1 MARSGPTIPIYIDID
16 TSAKQAIQK
25 WDKYNKEFQKIS
37 AKYES
42 RAKAAGMNA
51 ADYKPMFKQLAS
63 YKVAMRGTAKSADE
77 LRARIQAL
85 TATLNATNPDTKK
98 WQKYSE
104 QLKQAKMQLAE
115 IEKRIHGYGAAA
127 GAGAAKVGSAFGALN
142 STFSLQNSY
151 LGRLLVRMSAYASV
165 YQLASML
172 RKVRDITAEF
182 ELQRVALGA
191 ILRDTQAASELFNR
205 IKAAAVK
212 SPFEIKDLV
221 SYTKQLA
228 AYQIQEEKLF
238 DTTMKL
244 ADISAGLGVDMQ
256 RLILAFGQVKAASV
270 LRGQELRQF
279 TEAGIPMVQA
289 LADKFTELRGQTV
302 STAEVFDLISKKAVS
317 FKMVEE
323 VLNEMTEA
331 GGMFYRMQEK
341 QAETLAGQFS
351 NLKDSISIMYDEIG
365 RTKEVRAT
373 MELFISSVKYLAE
386 NWRTV
391 IAVAKGAVYAF
402 AAVKIAQAN
411 AAIAAKAYTGALTAE
426 VLAEYRSAAA
436 KSQLVKVSSRV
447 YRTILTGLG
456 VQNADIMV
464 KKLEE
469 KQTLRLAAAYKAAA
483 GSTNIFTTALS
494 KLYIALLSNPFTAIV
509 AAALVFISVMTR
521 SRKEVQTMSQSIDE
535 LQNTTQKYADALK
548 HEKEMDGMIDKYDE
562 LSKKQDLTAKE
573 SRQLKSVTEELA
585 QTFPEAVSGINAETG
600 AVSLLTD
607 KMREL
612 NKETKE
618 GLAKALEAQ
627 IAADK
632 QRLKERQELN
642 AQWSKEIGTGKSS
655 MYTKIEGEP
664 LFSDQWFKKV
674 FWSPYRKVKDTGEF
688 GRLLAESIADAA
700 NLDEAIKAAEETLK
714 GLRGETEE
722 ETKELEGWRK
732 SLADYKKDLD
742 GITYRAFSD
751 EEIEK
756 FESEKG
762 MIEEALKRYHEY
774 AAQRAALDLAIVK
787 AKDEAIKAS
796 LENDRAY
803 AEALEKLYAQLITD
817 FNGWSLDNKN
827 KKGSGKTAADM
838 FTELTKSQADF
849 FKDFKKNVS
858 DLNKYLSESD
868 AVSKVSELMG
878 GRAKELGIDMLGL
891 NGSAE
896 TYSAKLKSLI
906 DGVQKKIQ
914 KFSEAKGKNTLV
926 DLMGLKTTN
935 TELQKYLDLLKNL
948 WSQYTD
954 QMLSDTQAKMKKSFD
969 EYAKY
974 TQQARTAR
982 EFYDKMLGM
991 SGNEE
996 FAARVTVSI
1005 YGESGKTLE
1014 EDIKDEIKNAFDN
1027 VDLRNEP
1034 EGRSTLRGKLLDY
1047 LHKAHSEGKPI
1058 SANKD
1063 RAGETVNADKLY
1075 EWVEKLVDEGKWEE
1089 LRLFIAALPEEAG
1102 KVAEQL
1108 LDNQRKTDA
1117 NWLAE
1122 IMKTYDKAKSF
1133 EDRRTDIVAK
1143 AEQDREEIRKK
1154 AKGLGLTDTEVES
1167 LVTAVDNS
1175 EQSQLAALDLEI
1187 LKSTEE
1193 WEQAFGDID
1202 RVGNSTISD
1211 LISLIDQLIKKY
1223 KEAGANGENALSP
1236 EAIKTLEQAK
1246 AKLTTSLESRN
1257 PATAFSAGVVDYTKG
1272 TKLVS
1277 QYRNELKG
1285 LTEGSEQ
1292 YKETLDKLKKA
1303 ENQQRKGLDK
1313 MKDGIGQLN
1322 NSFNDLSAVVS
1333 STQEIFELLG
1343 MSTDSD
1349 LAAGFEGVAKAI
1361 SIVGAALMFVNGV
1374 ITLLESHPLVLAAM
1388 AVATALIAIVTVLQ
1402 SIKTNRANKE
1412 IEKQKKA
1419 IERLESA
1426 YEELESQMD
1435 KTFGADYITTFNQ
1448 QIENMKSRAEAYRK
1462 QAEAERSKGKN
1473 ADKEAI
1479 KDAEQEAAKLEKQIA
1494 DTEGKLAEHFAGTD
1508 LASAARDFAEAWID
1522 AYKEF
1527 SNTTDAMS
1535 EKFQDMVQSMIIE
1548 SLAARAMQGLLRP
1561 IFDAIDDAAESG
1573 GDLTAEEIAEIS
1585 KMASDSIPSINEAMV
1600 NLMNQLAAAGLN
1612 VRNQASG
1619 LTGISKDIATASE
1632 ESILGLAAGINTQNF
1647 YIAQTN
1653 DYVFQILQILRNG
1666 AYAAAS
1672 QATTAAT
1679 TSAGDNYL
1687 ASLPTI
1693 ADHTA
1698 SIVRHCESMLE
1709 QCQTIATD
1717 LHRVVQPRGSTGSHW
1732 LVTN

>member
-25 WDKYNKEFQKIS
+25 WDKYNKEFQRIS
-37 AKYES
+37 KKYES

-63 YKVAMRGTAKSADE
+63 YKVAMKGTAKSADE

-85 TATLNATNPDTKK
+85 TATLNATNPNTKK

-104 QLKQAKMQLAE
+104 QLKQAKIQLAG
-115 IEKRIHGYGAAA
+115 IEKRIHSSGAAL
-127 GAGAAKVGSAFGALN
+127 GALN
-142 STFSLQNSY
+142 STFSLQSSY

-172 RKVRDITAEF
+172 RNVRAVTAEF
-182 ELQRVALGA
+182 ELQRVALGSLLQNISEA
-191 ILRDTQAASELFNR
+191 DILFER
-205 IKAAAVK
+205 IKQAAVK
-212 SPFEIKDLV
+212 SPFEVKDLV
-221 SYTKQLA
+221 AYTKQLS
-228 AYQIQEEKLF
+228 AYQIEQNELY
-238 DTTMKL
+238 DTMMRL
-244 ADISAGLGVDMQ
+244 ADLSAGLGVDMQ
-256 RLILAFGQVKAASV
+256 RLILAYGQVKSASV
-270 LRGQELRQF
+270 LRGQEMRQF
-279 TEAGIPMVQA
+279 TEAGIPLVQA
-289 LADKFTELRGQTV
+289 LADKFTELRGRMV
-302 STAEVFDLISKKAVS
+302 STAEVFDLVSKRAVS
-317 FKMVEE
+317 FEMVKE
-323 VLNEMTEA
+323 VLEDMTSV
-331 GGMFYRMQEK
+331 GGQFYRMQEK
-341 QAETLAGQFS
+341 QAETLAGKWS

-365 RTKEVRAT
+365 NTKQVQDA
-373 MELFISSVKYLAE
+373 LNKFINAGHYLAE
-386 NWRTV
+386 NWRRVGATIGSLSAV
-391 IAVAKGAVYAF
+391 LIAVRVASRNAALASQALTMAEAK
-402 AAVKIAQAN
+402 AAVAANGHSVKLTRVTRALIGKTLATKMETTATRVYTFAQERAAMATTIWSKAIWGLTAAMASNPIGLIITGATALVAVVLKLAGAFDVASESAKSAMDYAVELEEVVDKYINTQKEAARLSDTYEKLSQKNAKTIAEESRLRTVAQLIVDRYGEAVV
-411 AAIAAKAYTGALTAE
+411 AAI
-426 VLAEYRSAAA
+426 
-436 KSQLVKVSSRV
+436 
-447 YRTILTGLG
+447 
-456 VQNADIMV
+456 
-464 KKLEE
+464 
-469 KQTLRLAAAYKAAA
+469 
-483 GSTNIFTTALS
+483 
-494 KLYIALLSNPFTAIV
+494 
-509 AAALVFISVMTR
+509 
-521 SRKEVQTMSQSIDE
+521 
-535 LQNTTQKYADALK
+535 
-548 HEKEMDGMIDKYDE
+548 DK
-562 LSKKQDLTAKE
+562 
-573 SRQLKSVTEELA
+573 
-585 QTFPEAVSGINAETG
+585 ETG
-600 AVSLLTD
+600 AITINIEKL
-607 KMREL
+607 KEL
-612 NKETKE
+612 I
-618 GLAKALEAQ
+618 ALEQ
-627 IAADK
+627 
-632 QRLKERQELN
+632 QRNEAETNQSILEQEERL
-642 AQWSKEIGTGKSS
+642 
-655 MYTKIEGEP
+655 
-664 LFSDQWFKKV
+664 
-674 FWSPYRKVKDTGEF
+674 
-688 GRLLAESIADAA
+688 ADARQDVIDKTTKLREMEA
-700 NLDEAIKAAEETLK
+700 NPWQEMLVPSSSGVYRMKTGFTEKQIEEQREAIKQAKDAVEKLVQSLADAREKLDATGEEGTA
-714 GLRGETEE
+714 T
-722 ETKELEGWRK
+722 LEGWRAALLK
-732 SLADYKKDLD
+732 YKTEVNKVEYQSFDAD
-742 GITYRAFSD
+742 
-751 EEIEK
+751 EISK
-756 FESEKG
+756 FESEKA
-762 MIEEALKRYHEY
+762 MIEEALKRYREY
-774 AAQRAALDLAIVK
+774 AAQRAALDLAIAN
-787 AKDEAIKAS
+787 AKDVSVKTS

-803 AEALEKLYAQLITD
+803 AEALEKLYSQLITD
-817 FNGWSLDNKN
+817 FNGWSLDPKN

-849 FKDFKKNVS
+849 FKDFKRNVS

-868 AVSKVSELMG
+868 AISKVSELMG

-954 QMLSDTQAKMKKSFD
+954 QMLSDMQAKMKKSFD

-1063 RAGETVNADKLY
+1063 RAGETANADKLY

-1102 KVAEQL
+1102 KAAEQL
-1108 LDNQRKTDA
+1108 LDNQRKADA
-1117 NWLAE
+1117 EWLAE
-1122 IMKTYDKAKSF
+1122 IMKTYEKAKSF
-1133 EDRRTDIVAK
+1133 EDRRTDITAK
-1143 AEQDREEIRKK
+1143 AEQDRKEIREK
-1154 AKGLGLTDTEVES
+1154 AKGLGLTDAEVNS
-1167 LVTAVDNS
+1167 QLTAVDNS
-1175 EQSQLAALDLEI
+1175 EQAQLAALDLEI

-1223 KEAGANGENALSP
+1223 KEAGALSP
-1236 EAIKTLEQAK
+1236 EAIKTLEQSRAR
-1246 AKLTTSLESRN
+1246 LSTTLESRN
-1257 PATAFSAGVVDYTKG
+1257 PAAAFRAGVVDYTEG

-1277 QYRNELKG
+1277 QYRKELKG
-1285 LTEGSEQ
+1285 LTEDSEQ
-1292 YKETLDKLKKA
+1292 YKDTLDKLKKA
-1303 ENQQRKGLDK
+1303 ENQQRRGIDK
-1313 MKDGIGQLN
+1313 MKDGVGQLN
-1322 NSFNDLSAVVS
+1322 DSFNDLSAVVS

-1343 MSTDSD
+1343 MSADSD

-1374 ITLLESHPLVLAAM
+1374 ITLLESHPLVLLAM
-1388 AVATALIAIVTVLQ
+1388 GIVAALISIVTVLQ
-1402 SIKTNRANKE
+1402 NIKTNRANKE
-1412 IEKQKKA
+1412 IEKQKEA
-1419 IERLESA
+1419 IERLEAA
-1426 YEELESQMD
+1426 YEELEDQMD

-1448 QIENMKSRAEAYRK
+1448 QIENMKARAEAYRK

-1473 ADKEAI
+1473 ADKKAI
-1479 KDAEQEAAKLEKQIA
+1479 EDAEKEAANLEKQIA

-1535 EKFQDMVQSMIIE
+1535 EKFQEMIQSMITE

-1561 IFDAIDDAAESG
+1561 IFDAIDAAAESG

-1585 KMASDSIPSINEAMV
+1585 KMASDSIPSINDAMV

-1679 TSAGDNYL
+1679 ASAGDNYL

>member
-25 WDKYNKEFQKIS
+25 WDKYNKEFQRIS
-37 AKYES
+37 KKYES
-42 RAKAAGMNA
+42 SAKAAGMNA

-63 YKVAMRGTAKSADE
+63 YKVAMKGTAKSADE

-85 TATLNATNPDTKK
+85 TATLNATNPNTKK

-104 QLKQAKMQLAE
+104 QLKQAKTQLAE
-115 IEKRIHGYGAAA
+115 IEKRIHGYDAAL
-127 GAGAAKVGSAFGALN
+127 GALN
-142 STFSLQNSY
+142 STFSLQSSY

-172 RKVRDITAEF
+172 RNVRAVTAEF

-191 ILRDTQAASELFNR
+191 LLQNISEADILFERIKQAA
-205 IKAAAVK
+205 IK
-212 SPFEIKDLV
+212 SPFEVKDLV
-221 SYTKQLA
+221 AYTKQLS
-228 AYQIQEEKLF
+228 AYQIEQNELY
-238 DTTMKL
+238 DTMMRL

-279 TEAGIPMVQA
+279 TEAGIPLVQA
-289 LADKFTELRGQTV
+289 LADKFTELRGRMV
-302 STAEVFDLISKKAVS
+302 STAEVFDLVSKRAVS
-317 FKMVEE
+317 FEMVKE
-323 VLNEMTEA
+323 VLEDMTSV
-331 GGMFYRMQEK
+331 GGQFYRMQEK
-341 QAETLAGQFS
+341 QAETLAGKWS

-365 RTKEVRAT
+365 NTKQVQDT
-373 MELFISSVKYLAE
+373 LNKFINAGHYLAE
-386 NWRTV
+386 NWRRVGATIGSLSAV
-391 IAVAKGAVYAF
+391 LIAVRVASRNAALASQALTMAEAK
-402 AAVKIAQAN
+402 AAVAANGHSVKLTRVTRALIGKTLATKMETTATRVYTFAQER
-411 AAIAAKAYTGALTAE
+411 AAMATTIWSKAIWGLTAAMASNPIGLIITGATALVAV
-426 VLAEYRSAAA
+426 VLKLAGAFDVASESA
-436 KSQLVKVSSRV
+436 KSAMDYAVE
-447 YRTILTGLG
+447 
-456 VQNADIMV
+456 
-464 KKLEE
+464 LEE
-469 KQTLRLAAAYKAAA
+469 VVDK
-483 GSTNIFTTALS
+483 
-494 KLYIALLSNPFTAIV
+494 YIN
-509 AAALVFISVMTR
+509 
-521 SRKEVQTMSQSIDE
+521 
-535 LQNTTQKYADALK
+535 TQKEAARLSDLY
-548 HEKEMDGMIDKYDE
+548 EK
-562 LSKKQDLTAKE
+562 LSKKNAKTITEE
-573 SRQLKSVTEELA
+573 SRLRTVAQLIVDRYG
-585 QTFPEAVSGINAETG
+585 EAVVAAIDKETG
-600 AVSLLTD
+600 AITINIEKLKELIALEQQRNEAETNQSILEQEKRLADARQAVIDETEKLRKMESNPEQVTYVPSTSGGYYMKTRFTD
-607 KMREL
+607 KQ
-612 NKETKE
+612 
-618 GLAKALEAQ
+618 LEAQ
-627 IAADK
+627 REAIRQAEDAVEKLVQSLADAREK
-632 QRLKERQELN
+632 LD
-642 AQWSKEIGTGKSS
+642 A
-655 MYTKIEGEP
+655 
-664 LFSDQWFKKV
+664 
-674 FWSPYRKVKDTGEF
+674 TGEE
-688 GRLLAESIADAA
+688 GTA
-700 NLDEAIKAAEETLK
+700 T
-714 GLRGETEE
+714 
-722 ETKELEGWRK
+722 LEGWRAALLK
-732 SLADYKKDLD
+732 YKTEVNKVEYQSFDAD
-742 GITYRAFSD
+742 
-751 EEIEK
+751 EISK
-756 FESEKG
+756 FESEKA
-762 MIEEALKRYHEY
+762 MIEEALKRYREY
-774 AAQRAALDLAIVK
+774 AAQRAALDLAIAN
-787 AKDEAIKAS
+787 AKDASVKAS

-817 FNGWSLDNKN
+817 FNGWSLDP

-868 AVSKVSELMG
+868 AISKVSELMG

-954 QMLSDTQAKMKKSFD
+954 QMLSDMQAKMKKSFD

-1027 VDLRNEP
+1027 VDLRNAP

-1047 LHKAHSEGKPI
+1047 LYKAHSEGKPI

-1063 RAGETVNADKLY
+1063 RVGETVEADKLY
-1075 EWVEKLVDEGKWEE
+1075 EWVEKLVDEEKWEE

-1102 KVAEQL
+1102 KAAEQL
-1108 LDNQRKTDA
+1108 LDNQRKADA
-1117 NWLAE
+1117 DWLAD
-1122 IMKTYDKAKSF
+1122 IMKTYEKAKSF
-1133 EDRRTDIVAK
+1133 EDRRTDIIAK
-1143 AEQDREEIRKK
+1143 AEQDRTEIRKK
-1154 AKGLGLTDTEVES
+1154 AKGLGLTDAEVES
-1167 LVTAVDNS
+1167 QLTAVNNS
-1175 EQSQLAALDLEI
+1175 EQAQLAALDLEI

-1211 LISLIDQLIKKY
+1211 LISLIDQLIEKY
-1223 KEAGANGENALSP
+1223 KEAGALSP
-1236 EAIKTLEQAK
+1236 EAIKTLMQSRT
-1246 AKLTTSLESRN
+1246 KLSTSLESRN
-1257 PATAFSAGVVDYTKG
+1257 PAAAFGAGVVDYTEG

-1277 QYRNELKG
+1277 QYRKELEG
-1285 LTEGSEQ
+1285 LTKDSEQ
-1292 YKETLDKLKKA
+1292 YKETLNKLKEA
-1303 ENQQRKGLDK
+1303 ENQQRRGIDK
-1313 MKDGIGQLN
+1313 MKSGVGQLN
-1322 NSFNDLSAVVS
+1322 DSFNDLSAVVS

-1343 MSTDSD
+1343 MSADSD

-1374 ITLLESHPLVLAAM
+1374 VTLLESHPLVLLAM
-1388 AVATALIAIVTVLQ
+1388 GIVAALISIVTVLQ
-1402 SIKTNRANKE
+1402 NIKTNRANKE
-1412 IEKQKKA
+1412 IEKQKEA
-1419 IERLESA
+1419 IERLEAA
-1426 YEELESQMD
+1426 YEELEDQMD
-1435 KTFGADYITTFNQ
+1435 KTFGADYIATFNQ
-1448 QIENMKSRAEAYRK
+1448 QVENMKARAEAYRE
-1462 QAEAERSKGKN
+1462 QARAEASKGKN
-1473 ADKEAI
+1473 ADKKAI
-1479 KDAEQEAAKLEKQIA
+1479 EDAEQEAANLEKQIA

-1535 EKFQDMVQSMIIE
+1535 EKFQDMIQSMITE

-1561 IFDAIDDAAESG
+1561 IFDAIDAAAESG

-1585 KMASDSIPSINEAMV
+1585 KMASDSIPSINDAMV

-1679 TSAGDNYL
+1679 APAGDNYL

>member
-16 TSAKQAIQK
+16 TSAKQAIKK
-25 WDKYNKEFQKIS
+25 WDKYNKEFQRIS

-42 RAKAAGMNA
+42 SAKAAGMNA

-63 YKVAMRGTAKSADE
+63 YKVAMKGTAKSADE

-104 QLKQAKMQLAE
+104 QLKQAKIQLAE
-115 IEKRIHGYGAAA
+115 IEKRIHGYDA
-127 GAGAAKVGSAFGALN
+127 SLGALN
-142 STFSLQNSY
+142 STFSLQSSY

-172 RKVRDITAEF
+172 RNVRAVTAEF
-182 ELQRVALGA
+182 ELQRVALGSLLQNISEA
-191 ILRDTQAASELFNR
+191 DILFER
-205 IKAAAVK
+205 IKQAAVK
-212 SPFEIKDLV
+212 SPFEVKDLV
-221 SYTKQLA
+221 AYTKQLS
-228 AYQIQEEKLF
+228 AYQIEQDELY
-238 DTTMKL
+238 DTMMRL

-256 RLILAFGQVKAASV
+256 RLILAFGQVKSASV
-270 LRGQELRQF
+270 LRGQEMRQF
-279 TEAGIPMVQA
+279 TEAGIPLVQA
-289 LADKFTELRGQTV
+289 LADKFTELRGRMV
-302 STAEVFDLISKKAVS
+302 STAEVFDLVSKRAVS
-317 FKMVEE
+317 FEMVKE
-323 VLNEMTEA
+323 VLEDMTSV
-331 GGMFYRMQEK
+331 GGQFYRMQEK
-341 QAETLAGQFS
+341 QAETLAGKWS

-365 RTKEVRAT
+365 NTKQVQDT
-373 MELFISSVKYLAE
+373 LNKFISAGHYLAE
-386 NWRTV
+386 NWRRV
-391 IAVAKGAVYAF
+391 GAAIGSLSAVLIAVRVASRNAALASQALTMAEAK
-402 AAVKIAQAN
+402 AAVAANGHSVKLTRVTRALIGKTLATKMETTATRVYTFAQERAAMATTIWSKAIWGLTAAMASNPIGLIITGATALVAVVLKLAGAFDVASESAKSAMDYAVELEEVVDKYINTQKEAARLSDAYEKLSRKNAKTIAEESRLRTVARLIVDRYGEAVV
-411 AAIAAKAYTGALTAE
+411 AAI
-426 VLAEYRSAAA
+426 
-436 KSQLVKVSSRV
+436 
-447 YRTILTGLG
+447 
-456 VQNADIMV
+456 
-464 KKLEE
+464 
-469 KQTLRLAAAYKAAA
+469 
-483 GSTNIFTTALS
+483 
-494 KLYIALLSNPFTAIV
+494 
-509 AAALVFISVMTR
+509 
-521 SRKEVQTMSQSIDE
+521 
-535 LQNTTQKYADALK
+535 
-548 HEKEMDGMIDKYDE
+548 DK
-562 LSKKQDLTAKE
+562 
-573 SRQLKSVTEELA
+573 
-585 QTFPEAVSGINAETG
+585 ETG
-600 AVSLLTD
+600 AITINIEKLKELIALEQQRNEAETNQSILEQEKRLADARQAVIDETEKLRKMESNPEQTTYVPSTSGGYYMTTRFTD
-607 KMREL
+607 KQLETQREAVKQAEDAVEKL
-612 NKETKE
+612 VQS
-618 GLAKALEAQ
+618 LADAREKL
-627 IAADK
+627 D
-632 QRLKERQELN
+632 
-642 AQWSKEIGTGKSS
+642 T
-655 MYTKIEGEP
+655 MGE
-664 LFSDQWFKKV
+664 KG
-674 FWSPYRKVKDTGEF
+674 KDT
-688 GRLLAESIADAA
+688 
-700 NLDEAIKAAEETLK
+700 
-714 GLRGETEE
+714 
-722 ETKELEGWRK
+722 LEGWRK

-742 GITYRAFSD
+742 GVTYSAFFD

-756 FESEKG
+756 FESEKD

-774 AAQRAALDLAIVK
+774 AAQRAALDLAIAS
-787 AKDEAIKAS
+787 AKDEAIKVS

-817 FNGWSLDNKN
+817 FNGWSLDPKN

-868 AVSKVSELMG
+868 AISKVSELMG

-954 QMLSDTQAKMKKSFD
+954 QMLSDMQAKMKKSFD

-1063 RAGETVNADKLY
+1063 RAGETANADKLY
-1075 EWVEKLVDEGKWEE
+1075 EWVEKLVDEEKWEE

-1102 KVAEQL
+1102 KAAEQL

-1117 NWLAE
+1117 DWLAD
-1122 IMKTYDKAKSF
+1122 IMKTYEKAKSF
-1133 EDRRTDIVAK
+1133 EDRRTDIIAK
-1143 AEQDREEIRKK
+1143 AEQDRTEIRKK
-1154 AKGLGLTDTEVES
+1154 AKGLGLTDAEVES
-1167 LVTAVDNS
+1167 QLTAVDNS
-1175 EQSQLAALDLEI
+1175 EQAQLAALDLEI

-1223 KEAGANGENALSP
+1223 KEAGALSP
-1236 EAIKTLEQAK
+1236 EAVKTLEQSRDR
-1246 AKLTTSLESRN
+1246 LSTTLESRN
-1257 PATAFSAGVVDYTKG
+1257 PAAAFSAGVVDYTEG

-1285 LTEGSEQ
+1285 LTEDSEQ
-1292 YKETLDKLKKA
+1292 YKKILDKLKEA
-1303 ENQQRKGLDK
+1303 ENQQRRGIDK
-1313 MKDGIGQLN
+1313 MKDGVGQLN
-1322 NSFNDLSAVVS
+1322 DSFNDLSAVVS

-1343 MSTDSD
+1343 MSADSD

-1374 ITLLESHPLVLAAM
+1374 VTLLESHPLVLLAM
-1388 AVATALIAIVTVLQ
+1388 GIVAALISIVTVLQ
-1402 SIKTNRANKE
+1402 NIKTNRANKE

-1435 KTFGADYITTFNQ
+1435 KTFGADYIATFNQ
-1448 QIENMKSRAEAYRK
+1448 QVENMKARAEAYRK

-1473 ADKEAI
+1473 ADKETI

-1535 EKFQDMVQSMIIE
+1535 EKFQDMIQSMITE

-1585 KMASDSIPSINEAMV
+1585 KMASDSIPSINDAMV

-1679 TSAGDNYL
+1679 ASAGDNYL

>member
-25 WDKYNKEFQKIS
+25 WDKYNKEFQRIS
-37 AKYES
+37 KKYES

-63 YKVAMRGTAKSADE
+63 YKVAMKGTAKSADE

-85 TATLNATNPDTKK
+85 TATLNATNPNTKK

-104 QLKQAKMQLAE
+104 QLKQAKIQLAG
-115 IEKRIHGYGAAA
+115 IEKRIHSYGAAA
-127 GAGAAKVGSAFGALN
+127 GELN
-142 STFSLQNSY
+142 SIFSLQSSY

-165 YQLASML
+165 YQLAAML
-172 RKVRDITAEF
+172 RNVRAVTAEF

-191 ILRDTQAASELFNR
+191 LLQNISEADILFERIKQAA
-205 IKAAAVK
+205 IK
-212 SPFEIKDLV
+212 SPFEVKDLV
-221 SYTKQLA
+221 AYTKQLS
-228 AYQIQEEKLF
+228 AYQIEQNELY
-238 DTTMKL
+238 DTTMRL

-279 TEAGIPMVQA
+279 TEAGIPLVQA
-289 LADKFTELRGQTV
+289 LADKFTELRGRMV
-302 STAEVFDLISKKAVS
+302 STAEVFDLVSKRAVS
-317 FKMVEE
+317 FEMVKE
-323 VLNEMTEA
+323 VLEDMTSV
-331 GGMFYRMQEK
+331 GGQFYRMQEK
-341 QAETLAGQFS
+341 QAETLAGKWS

-365 RTKEVRAT
+365 NTKEVQDA
-373 MELFISSVKYLAE
+373 LNKFINAVHYLAE
-386 NWRTV
+386 NWRRVGATIGGLSAAL
-391 IAVAKGAVYAF
+391 IAVRVASRNAALASRALTMAEAK
-402 AAVKIAQAN
+402 AAVAANGHSVKLTRVTRALIGKTLATKMETTATRVYTFAQER
-411 AAIAAKAYTGALTAE
+411 AAMATTIWSKAIWGLTAAMASNPIGLIITGATALVAV
-426 VLAEYRSAAA
+426 VLKLAGAFDVASESA
-436 KSQLVKVSSRV
+436 KSAMDYAVE
-447 YRTILTGLG
+447 
-456 VQNADIMV
+456 
-464 KKLEE
+464 LEE
-469 KQTLRLAAAYKAAA
+469 VVDK
-483 GSTNIFTTALS
+483 
-494 KLYIALLSNPFTAIV
+494 YIN
-509 AAALVFISVMTR
+509 
-521 SRKEVQTMSQSIDE
+521 
-535 LQNTTQKYADALK
+535 TQKEAARLSDTY
-548 HEKEMDGMIDKYDE
+548 EK
-562 LSKKQDLTAKE
+562 LSKKNAKTIAEE
-573 SRQLKSVTEELA
+573 SRLRTVAQLIVDRYG
-585 QTFPEAVSGINAETG
+585 EAVVAAIDKETG
-600 AVSLLTD
+600 AITINIEKLKELIALEKQRNEAETNQSILEQEKRLADARQAVIDETEKLRKMESNPEQATYVPSTSGGYYMKTGFTD
-607 KMREL
+607 KQ
-612 NKETKE
+612 
-618 GLAKALEAQ
+618 LEAQ
-627 IAADK
+627 RTAIKQAEDAVEKLVQSLADAREK
-632 QRLKERQELN
+632 LD
-642 AQWSKEIGTGKSS
+642 A
-655 MYTKIEGEP
+655 
-664 LFSDQWFKKV
+664 
-674 FWSPYRKVKDTGEF
+674 TGEE
-688 GRLLAESIADAA
+688 GTA
-700 NLDEAIKAAEETLK
+700 T
-714 GLRGETEE
+714 
-722 ETKELEGWRK
+722 LEGWRAALLK
-732 SLADYKKDLD
+732 YKTEVNKVEYQSFDAD
-742 GITYRAFSD
+742 
-751 EEIEK
+751 EISK
-756 FESEKG
+756 FESEKD

-787 AKDEAIKAS
+787 AKDASVKAS

-803 AEALEKLYAQLITD
+803 AEALEKLYSQLITD
-817 FNGWSLDNKN
+817 FNGWGLDS

-838 FTELTKSQADF
+838 FTELIKSQADF

-868 AVSKVSELMG
+868 AISKVSELMG

-954 QMLSDTQAKMKKSFD
+954 QMLSDMQAKMKKSFD

-1014 EDIKDEIKNAFDN
+1014 EDIKDEIKNAFDS
-1027 VDLRNEP
+1027 VDLRNAP

-1047 LHKAHSEGKPI
+1047 LYKAHSEGKPI

-1063 RAGETVNADKLY
+1063 RAGETVEADKLY
-1075 EWVEKLVDEGKWEE
+1075 EWVEKLVDEEKWEE

-1102 KVAEQL
+1102 KAAEQL

-1117 NWLAE
+1117 DWLAD
-1122 IMKTYDKAKSF
+1122 IMKTYEKAKSF
-1133 EDRRTDIVAK
+1133 EDRRTDIIAK

-1154 AKGLGLTDTEVES
+1154 AKGLGLTDAEVES

-1211 LISLIDQLIKKY
+1211 LIGLIDQLIKKY
-1223 KEAGANGENALSP
+1223 KEAGALSP
-1236 EAIKTLEQAK
+1236 EAIKTLEQSRAR
-1246 AKLTTSLESRN
+1246 LSTTLESRN
-1257 PATAFSAGVVDYTKG
+1257 PDAAFSAGVVDYTEG

-1285 LTEGSEQ
+1285 LTEDSEQ
-1292 YKETLDKLKKA
+1292 YKKTLDKLKEA
-1303 ENQQRKGLDK
+1303 ENQQRRGIDK
-1313 MKDGIGQLN
+1313 MKGGVGQLN
-1322 NSFNDLSAVVS
+1322 DSFNDLSAVVS

-1343 MSTDSD
+1343 MPADSD

-1374 ITLLESHPLVLAAM
+1374 ITLLESHPLVLLAM
-1388 AVATALIAIVTVLQ
+1388 GIVAALISIVTVLQ
-1402 SIKTNRANKE
+1402 NIKTNRANKE
-1412 IEKQKKA
+1412 IEKQKEA
-1419 IERLESA
+1419 IERLEAA
-1426 YEELESQMD
+1426 YEELEDQMD
-1435 KTFGADYITTFNQ
+1435 KTFGADYIATFNQ
-1448 QIENMKSRAEAYRK
+1448 QVENMKARAEAYRK

-1479 KDAEQEAAKLEKQIA
+1479 KDAEQEAANLEKQIA

-1535 EKFQDMVQSMIIE
+1535 EKFQDMIQSMITE

-1561 IFDAIDDAAESG
+1561 IFDAIDAAAESG

-1585 KMASDSIPSINEAMV
+1585 KMASDSIPSINDAMV

-1679 TSAGDNYL
+1679 ASAGDNYL

>member
-42 RAKAAGMNA
+42 SAKAAGMNA

-63 YKVAMRGTAKSADE
+63 YKVAMKGTAKSADE

-85 TATLNATNPDTKK
+85 TATLNATNPNTKK

-115 IEKRIHGYGAAA
+115 IEKRIHGYGTAAQS
-127 GAGAAKVGSAFGALN
+127 GAAKVGSAFGALN
-142 STFSLQNSY
+142 STFALQNSY

-172 RKVRDITAEF
+172 RNVRDVTAEF

-221 SYTKQLA
+221 SYTKQLS
-228 AYQIQEEKLF
+228 AYQIEEEKLF

-331 GGMFYRMQEK
+331 GGIFYRMQEK

-351 NLKDSISIMYDEIG
+351 NLRDSISIMYDEIG
-365 RTKEVRAT
+365 RTEEVRAT
-373 MELFISSVKYLAE
+373 LEQFVSTVKFLAE

-426 VLAEYRSAAA
+426 VFAEYRSAAA

-447 YRTILTGLG
+447 YRAILTGLG

-469 KQTLRLAAAYKAAA
+469 RQTLRLAAAYKVAA
-483 GSTNIFTTALS
+483 GSTNIFTAALS

-509 AAALVFISVMTR
+509 AAALVFISVMTK
-521 SRKEVQTMSQSIDE
+521 SRKEVQTMAQAVDE

-548 HEKEMDGMIDKYDE
+548 HEKDMDGMIDKYEE

-600 AVSLLTD
+600 AVSLLAD

-627 IAADK
+627 IRDDR

-655 MYTKIEGEP
+655 MYTKIEGED
-664 LFSDQWFKKV
+664 LFSGLWFRKV
-674 FWSPYRKVKDTGEF
+674 FWNSYRKVTDTGEF

-700 NLDEAIKAAEETLK
+700 NLAEAIKAAEDTLK
-714 GLRGETEE
+714 GLRGETQE

-732 SLADYKKDLD
+732 SLANYKKDLD
-742 GITYRAFSD
+742 GVTYRAFFD

-756 FESEKG
+756 FESEKD
-762 MIEEALKRYHEY
+762 MIEEALKRYREY
-774 AAQRAALDLAIVK
+774 AAQRAALDLAIAS
-787 AKDEAIKAS
+787 AKDASVKES
-796 LENDRAY
+796 LEKDRVY
-803 AEALEKLYAQLITD
+803 AETLEKMYSQLITD
-817 FNGWSLDNKN
+817 FNGWSLDP

-849 FKDFKKNVS
+849 FKDFKLNVS

-868 AVSKVSELMG
+868 AISKVSELMG
-878 GRAKELGIDMLGL
+878 GRAKELGIDILGL

-954 QMLSDTQAKMKKSFD
+954 QMLSDMQAKMKKSFD

-1014 EDIKDEIKNAFDN
+1014 EDIKDEIKNAFRN
-1027 VDLRNEP
+1027 VDLRNIP
-1034 EGRSTLRGKLLDY
+1034 ENRGSLRSKLVDYLLNAQAAGLPISSTLD
-1047 LHKAHSEGKPI
+1047 KAGSTKHAE
-1058 SANKD
+1058 
-1063 RAGETVNADKLY
+1063 ELY
-1075 EWVEKLVDEGKWEE
+1075 EWVEKLVDEEKWEE

-1102 KVAEQL
+1102 KAAEQL
-1108 LDNQRKTDA
+1108 LDNQRKMDA
-1117 NWLAE
+1117 DWLAE
-1122 IMKTYDKAKSF
+1122 IMKTYEKAKSF
-1133 EDRRTDIVAK
+1133 EDRRTDIIAK
-1143 AEQDREEIRKK
+1143 AEQDRKEIRKK

-1175 EQSQLAALDLEI
+1175 EQAQLAALDLEI

-1202 RVGNSTISD
+1202 RIGNSTISD
-1211 LISLIDQLIKKY
+1211 LISLIDQLIEKY
-1223 KEAGANGENALSP
+1223 KEAGALSP
-1236 EAIKTLEQAK
+1236 EAIKTLEQSRT
-1246 AKLTTSLESRN
+1246 KLTTTLESRN
-1257 PATAFSAGVVDYTKG
+1257 PAAAFSAGVVDYTEG

-1277 QYRNELKG
+1277 QYRKELKG
-1285 LTEGSEQ
+1285 LTEDSEQ
-1292 YKETLDKLKKA
+1292 YKDTLDKLKKA

-1313 MKDGIGQLN
+1313 MKGGVGQLN
-1322 NSFNDLSAVVS
+1322 DSFNDLSAVVS

-1343 MSTDSD
+1343 MSADSD

-1374 ITLLESHPLVLAAM
+1374 VTLLESHPLVLLAM
-1388 AVATALIAIVTVLQ
+1388 GIVAALISIVTVLQ
-1402 SIKTNRANKE
+1402 NIKTNRANKE
-1412 IEKQKKA
+1412 IEKQKEA
-1419 IERLESA
+1419 IERLEAA
-1426 YEELESQMD
+1426 YEELEDQMD
-1435 KTFGADYITTFNQ
+1435 KTFGADYIATFNQ
-1448 QIENMKSRAEAYRK
+1448 QVENMKARAEAYRK
-1462 QAEAERSKGKN
+1462 QARAEASKGKD
-1473 ADKEAI
+1473 ADKKAI
-1479 KDAEQEAAKLEKQIA
+1479 EDAEKEAANLEKQIA

-1535 EKFQDMVQSMIIE
+1535 EKFQDMIQSMITE

-1561 IFDAIDDAAESG
+1561 IFDAIDAAAESG

-1585 KMASDSIPSINEAMV
+1585 KMASDSIPSINDAMV

-1679 TSAGDNYL
+1679 ASAGDNYL

>member
-25 WDKYNKEFQKIS
+25 WDKYNKEFQRIS
-37 AKYES
+37 KKYES
-42 RAKAAGMNA
+42 SAKAAGMNA

-63 YKVAMRGTAKSADE
+63 YKVAMKGTAKSADE

-85 TATLNATNPDTKK
+85 TATLNATNPNTKK

-115 IEKRIHGYGAAA
+115 IEKRIHGYDAAL
-127 GAGAAKVGSAFGALN
+127 GALN
-142 STFSLQNSY
+142 STFSLQSSY

-172 RKVRDITAEF
+172 RNVRAVTAEF

-191 ILRDTQAASELFNR
+191 LLQNISEADILFERIKQAA
-205 IKAAAVK
+205 IK
-212 SPFEIKDLV
+212 SPFEVKDLV
-221 SYTKQLA
+221 AYTKQLS
-228 AYQIQEEKLF
+228 AYQIEQDELY
-238 DTTMKL
+238 DTMMRL

-279 TEAGIPMVQA
+279 TEAGIPLVQA
-289 LADKFTELRGQTV
+289 LADKFTELRGRMV
-302 STAEVFDLISKKAVS
+302 STAEVFDLVSKRAVS
-317 FKMVEE
+317 FEMVKE
-323 VLNEMTEA
+323 VLEDMTSV
-331 GGMFYRMQEK
+331 GGQFYRMQEK
-341 QAETLAGQFS
+341 QAETLAGKWS

-365 RTKEVRAT
+365 NTKQVQDT
-373 MELFISSVKYLAE
+373 LNKFINAGHYLAE
-386 NWRTV
+386 NWRRVGATIGSLSAV
-391 IAVAKGAVYAF
+391 LIAVRVASRNAALASQALTMAEAK
-402 AAVKIAQAN
+402 AAVAANGHSVKLTRVTRALIGKTLATKMETTATRVYTFAQER
-411 AAIAAKAYTGALTAE
+411 AAMATTIWSKAIWGLTAAMASNPIGLIITGATALVAV
-426 VLAEYRSAAA
+426 VLKLAGAFDVASESA
-436 KSQLVKVSSRV
+436 KSAMDYAVE
-447 YRTILTGLG
+447 
-456 VQNADIMV
+456 
-464 KKLEE
+464 LEE
-469 KQTLRLAAAYKAAA
+469 VVDK
-483 GSTNIFTTALS
+483 
-494 KLYIALLSNPFTAIV
+494 YIN
-509 AAALVFISVMTR
+509 
-521 SRKEVQTMSQSIDE
+521 
-535 LQNTTQKYADALK
+535 TQKEAARLSDAY
-548 HEKEMDGMIDKYDE
+548 EK
-562 LSKKQDLTAKE
+562 LSKKNAKTITEE
-573 SRQLKSVTEELA
+573 SRLRTVAQLIVDRYG
-585 QTFPEAVSGINAETG
+585 EAVVAAIDKETG
-600 AVSLLTD
+600 AITINIEKLKELIALEQQRNEAETNQSILEQEKRLADARQAVIDETEKLRKMESNPEQATYVPSTSGGYYMTTRFTD
-607 KMREL
+607 KQ
-612 NKETKE
+612 
-618 GLAKALEAQ
+618 LEAQ
-627 IAADK
+627 REAVKQAEDAVEKLVQSLADAREKLAA
-632 QRLKERQELN
+632 
-642 AQWSKEIGTGKSS
+642 
-655 MYTKIEGEP
+655 
-664 LFSDQWFKKV
+664 
-674 FWSPYRKVKDTGEF
+674 TGEE
-688 GRLLAESIADAA
+688 GTA
-700 NLDEAIKAAEETLK
+700 T
-714 GLRGETEE
+714 
-722 ETKELEGWRK
+722 LEGWRAALLK
-732 SLADYKKDLD
+732 YKTEVNKVEYQSFDAD
-742 GITYRAFSD
+742 
-751 EEIEK
+751 EISK
-756 FESEKG
+756 FESEKA
-762 MIEEALKRYHEY
+762 MIEEALKRYREY
-774 AAQRAALDLAIVK
+774 AAQRAALDLAIAN
-787 AKDEAIKAS
+787 AKDVSVKTS

-817 FNGWSLDNKN
+817 FNGWSLDP

-868 AVSKVSELMG
+868 AISKVSELMG

-954 QMLSDTQAKMKKSFD
+954 QMLSDMQAKMKKSFD

-982 EFYDKMLGM
+982 EFYDKMLGL

-1063 RAGETVNADKLY
+1063 RAGETANADKLY
-1075 EWVEKLVDEGKWEE
+1075 EWVEKLVDEEKWEE

-1102 KVAEQL
+1102 KAAEQL

-1117 NWLAE
+1117 EWLAD
-1122 IMKTYDKAKSF
+1122 IMKTYGKAKSF
-1133 EDRRTDIVAK
+1133 EDRRTDIIAK
-1143 AEQDREEIRKK
+1143 AEQDRNEIRKK
-1154 AKGLGLTDTEVES
+1154 AKGLGLTDAEVES
-1167 LVTAVDNS
+1167 QLTAVNNS
-1175 EQSQLAALDLEI
+1175 EQAQLAALDLEI

-1223 KEAGANGENALSP
+1223 KEAGALSP
-1236 EAIKTLEQAK
+1236 EAIKTLMQSR
-1246 AKLTTSLESRN
+1246 AKLSTTLESRN
-1257 PATAFSAGVVDYTKG
+1257 PAAAFSAGVVDYTEG

-1277 QYRNELKG
+1277 QYRKELEG
-1285 LTEGSEQ
+1285 LTKDSEQ
-1292 YKETLDKLKKA
+1292 YKTTLDKLKEA
-1303 ENQQRKGLDK
+1303 ENQQRRGIDK
-1313 MKDGIGQLN
+1313 MKDGVGQLN
-1322 NSFNDLSAVVS
+1322 DSFNDLSAVVS

-1343 MSTDSD
+1343 MSADSD

-1374 ITLLESHPLVLAAM
+1374 ITLLESHPLVLLAM
-1388 AVATALIAIVTVLQ
+1388 GIITALIGIVTVLQ
-1402 SIKTNRANKE
+1402 NIKTNRANKE
-1412 IEKQKKA
+1412 IEKQKEA
-1419 IERLESA
+1419 IERLEAA
-1426 YEELESQMD
+1426 YEELEDQMD
-1435 KTFGADYITTFNQ
+1435 KTFGADYIATFNQ
-1448 QIENMKSRAEAYRK
+1448 QVENMKARAEAYREQAK
-1462 QAEAERSKGKN
+1462 AEASKGKN
-1473 ADKEAI
+1473 ADKKAI
-1479 KDAEQEAAKLEKQIA
+1479 EDAEQEAANLEKQIA

-1535 EKFQDMVQSMIIE
+1535 EKFQEMIQSMITE

-1561 IFDAIDDAAESG
+1561 IFDAIDAAAESG

-1585 KMASDSIPSINEAMV
+1585 KMASDSIPSINDAMV

-1679 TSAGDNYL
+1679 ASAGDNYL

>member
-63 YKVAMRGTAKSADE
+63 YKVAMKGTAKTADE

-85 TATLNATNPDTKK
+85 TATLNATNPNTKK

-104 QLKQAKMQLAE
+104 QLKQAKIQLAE
-115 IEKRIHGYGAAA
+115 IEKRIHSYDA
-127 GAGAAKVGSAFGALN
+127 SLGALN
-142 STFSLQNSY
+142 STFSLQSSY

-172 RKVRDITAEF
+172 RNVRAVTAEF
-182 ELQRVALGA
+182 ELQRVALGSLLQNISEA
-191 ILRDTQAASELFNR
+191 DILFER
-205 IKAAAVK
+205 IKQAAVK
-212 SPFEIKDLV
+212 SPFEVKDLV
-221 SYTKQLA
+221 AYTKQLS
-228 AYQIQEEKLF
+228 AYQIEQDELY
-238 DTTMKL
+238 DTMMRL

-256 RLILAFGQVKAASV
+256 RLILAFGQVKSASV
-270 LRGQELRQF
+270 LRGQEMRQF
-279 TEAGIPMVQA
+279 TEAGIPLVQA
-289 LADKFTELRGQTV
+289 LADKFTELRGRMV
-302 STAEVFDLISKKAVS
+302 STAEVFDLVSKRAVS
-317 FKMVEE
+317 FEMVKE
-323 VLNEMTEA
+323 VLEDMTSV
-331 GGMFYRMQEK
+331 GGQFYRMQEK
-341 QAETLAGQFS
+341 QAETLAGKWS

-365 RTKEVRAT
+365 NTKQVQDA
-373 MELFISSVKYLAE
+373 LNKFINAVHHLAE
-386 NWRTV
+386 NWRRVGATIGSLSAV
-391 IAVAKGAVYAF
+391 LIAVRIASRNAALASQALTMAEAK
-402 AAVKIAQAN
+402 AAVAANGHSVKLTRVTRALIGKTLATKMETTATRVYTFAQER
-411 AAIAAKAYTGALTAE
+411 AAMATTIWSKAIWGLTAAMASNPIGLIITGATALVAV
-426 VLAEYRSAAA
+426 VLKLAGAFDVASESA
-436 KSQLVKVSSRV
+436 KSAMDYAVE
-447 YRTILTGLG
+447 
-456 VQNADIMV
+456 
-464 KKLEE
+464 LEE
-469 KQTLRLAAAYKAAA
+469 VVDK
-483 GSTNIFTTALS
+483 
-494 KLYIALLSNPFTAIV
+494 YIN
-509 AAALVFISVMTR
+509 
-521 SRKEVQTMSQSIDE
+521 
-535 LQNTTQKYADALK
+535 TQKEAARLSDAY
-548 HEKEMDGMIDKYDE
+548 EK
-562 LSKKQDLTAKE
+562 LSKKNAKTIAEE
-573 SRQLKSVTEELA
+573 SRLRTVARLIVDRYG
-585 QTFPEAVSGINAETG
+585 EAVVAAIDKETG
-600 AVSLLTD
+600 AITINIEKLKELIALEQQRNEAETNQSILEQEKRLADARQAVIDETEKLRKMESNPEQATYVPSTSGGYYMTTRFTD
-607 KMREL
+607 KQ
-612 NKETKE
+612 
-618 GLAKALEAQ
+618 LEAQ
-627 IAADK
+627 REAIRQAEDAVEKLVQSLADAREK
-632 QRLKERQELN
+632 LD
-642 AQWSKEIGTGKSS
+642 T
-655 MYTKIEGEP
+655 MGE
-664 LFSDQWFKKV
+664 KG
-674 FWSPYRKVKDTGEF
+674 KDT
-688 GRLLAESIADAA
+688 
-700 NLDEAIKAAEETLK
+700 
-714 GLRGETEE
+714 
-722 ETKELEGWRK
+722 LEGWRG

-742 GITYRAFSD
+742 GVTYRAFFD

-756 FESEKG
+756 FESEKD

-774 AAQRAALDLAIVK
+774 AAQRAALDLAIAN
-787 AKDEAIKAS
+787 AKDASVKAS

-803 AEALEKLYAQLITD
+803 AEALEKLYSQLITD
-817 FNGWSLDNKN
+817 FNGWSLDPKN

-868 AVSKVSELMG
+868 AISKVSELMG

-954 QMLSDTQAKMKKSFD
+954 QMLSDMQAKMKKSFD

-1063 RAGETVNADKLY
+1063 RAGETANADKLY
-1075 EWVEKLVDEGKWEE
+1075 EWVEKLVDEEKWEE

-1102 KVAEQL
+1102 KAAEQL

-1117 NWLAE
+1117 DWLAE
-1122 IMKTYDKAKSF
+1122 IMKTYEKAKSF
-1133 EDRRTDIVAK
+1133 EDRRTDIIAK
-1143 AEQDREEIRKK
+1143 AEQDRKEIRKK
-1154 AKGLGLTDTEVES
+1154 AKGLGLTDAEVDS
-1167 LVTAVDNS
+1167 QITAVDNS
-1175 EQSQLAALDLEI
+1175 EQAQLAALDLEI

-1211 LISLIDQLIKKY
+1211 LISLIDQLIEKY
-1223 KEAGANGENALSP
+1223 KEAGALSP
-1236 EAIKTLEQAK
+1236 EAMKTLMQSRT
-1246 AKLTTSLESRN
+1246 KLTTSLESRN
-1257 PATAFSAGVVDYTKG
+1257 PAAAFSAGVVDYTEG

-1277 QYRNELKG
+1277 QYRKELEG
-1285 LTEGSEQ
+1285 LTKDSEQ

-1313 MKDGIGQLN
+1313 MKGGVGQLN
-1322 NSFNDLSAVVS
+1322 DSFNDLSAVVS
-1333 STQEIFELLG
+1333 SVQEIFELLG
-1343 MSTDSD
+1343 MSADSD

-1374 ITLLESHPLVLAAM
+1374 VTLLESHPLVLLAM
-1388 AVATALIAIVTVLQ
+1388 GIVAALISIVTVLQ
-1402 SIKTNRANKE
+1402 NIKTNRANKE

-1419 IERLESA
+1419 IERLEAA
-1426 YEELESQMD
+1426 YEELEGQMD
-1435 KTFGADYITTFNQ
+1435 KTFGADYIATFNQ
-1448 QIENMKSRAEAYRK
+1448 QVENMKAQAEAYRK

-1473 ADKEAI
+1473 ADKKAI
-1479 KDAEQEAAKLEKQIA
+1479 EDAEKEAANLEKQIA

-1535 EKFQDMVQSMIIE
+1535 EKFQDMVQSMITE

-1679 TSAGDNYL
+1679 ASAGDNYL

>member
-25 WDKYNKEFQKIS
+25 WDKYNKEFQRIS
-37 AKYES
+37 KKYES
-42 RAKAAGMNA
+42 SAKAAGMNA

-63 YKVAMRGTAKSADE
+63 YKVAMKGTAKSADE

-85 TATLNATNPDTKK
+85 TATLNATNPNTKK

-104 QLKQAKMQLAE
+104 QLKQAKTQLAE
-115 IEKRIHGYGAAA
+115 IEKRIHGYDAAL
-127 GAGAAKVGSAFGALN
+127 GALN
-142 STFSLQNSY
+142 STFSLQSSY

-172 RKVRDITAEF
+172 RNVRAVTAEF
-182 ELQRVALGA
+182 ELQRVALGSLLQNISEA
-191 ILRDTQAASELFNR
+191 DILFER
-205 IKAAAVK
+205 IKQAAVK
-212 SPFEIKDLV
+212 SPFEVKDLV
-221 SYTKQLA
+221 AYTKQLS
-228 AYQIQEEKLF
+228 AYQIEQDELY
-238 DTTMKL
+238 DTMMRL

-270 LRGQELRQF
+270 LRGQEMRQF
-279 TEAGIPMVQA
+279 TEAGIPLVQA
-289 LADKFTELRGQTV
+289 LADKFTELRGRMV
-302 STAEVFDLISKKAVS
+302 STAEVFDLVSKRAVS
-317 FKMVEE
+317 FEMVKE
-323 VLNEMTEA
+323 VLEDMTSV
-331 GGMFYRMQEK
+331 GGQFYRMQEK
-341 QAETLAGQFS
+341 QAETLAGKWS

-365 RTKEVRAT
+365 NTKQVQDT
-373 MELFISSVKYLAE
+373 LNKFINAGHYLAE
-386 NWRTV
+386 NWRRVGATIGSLSAV
-391 IAVAKGAVYAF
+391 LIAVRVASRNAALASQALTMAEAK
-402 AAVKIAQAN
+402 AAVAANGHSVKLTRVTRALIGKTLATKMETTATRVYTFAQER
-411 AAIAAKAYTGALTAE
+411 AAMATTIWSKAIWGLTAAMASNPIGLIITGATALVAV
-426 VLAEYRSAAA
+426 VLKLAGAFDVASESA
-436 KSQLVKVSSRV
+436 KSAMDYAVE
-447 YRTILTGLG
+447 
-456 VQNADIMV
+456 
-464 KKLEE
+464 LEE
-469 KQTLRLAAAYKAAA
+469 VVDK
-483 GSTNIFTTALS
+483 
-494 KLYIALLSNPFTAIV
+494 YIN
-509 AAALVFISVMTR
+509 
-521 SRKEVQTMSQSIDE
+521 
-535 LQNTTQKYADALK
+535 TQKEAARLSDAY
-548 HEKEMDGMIDKYDE
+548 EK
-562 LSKKQDLTAKE
+562 LSKKNAKTIAEE
-573 SRQLKSVTEELA
+573 SRLRTVARLIVDRYG
-585 QTFPEAVSGINAETG
+585 EAVVAAVDKETG
-600 AVSLLTD
+600 AITINIEKLKELIALEQQRNEAETNQSILEQEKRLADARQAVIDETEKLRKMESNPEQATYVPSTSGGYYMTTRFTD
-607 KMREL
+607 KQ
-612 NKETKE
+612 
-618 GLAKALEAQ
+618 LEAQ
-627 IAADK
+627 REAIRQAEDAVEKLVQSLADAREK
-632 QRLKERQELN
+632 LD
-642 AQWSKEIGTGKSS
+642 A
-655 MYTKIEGEP
+655 
-664 LFSDQWFKKV
+664 
-674 FWSPYRKVKDTGEF
+674 TGEE
-688 GRLLAESIADAA
+688 GTA
-700 NLDEAIKAAEETLK
+700 T
-714 GLRGETEE
+714 
-722 ETKELEGWRK
+722 LEGWRAALLK
-732 SLADYKKDLD
+732 YKTEVNKVEYQSFDAD
-742 GITYRAFSD
+742 
-751 EEIEK
+751 EISK
-756 FESEKG
+756 FESEKA

-774 AAQRAALDLAIVK
+774 AAQRAALDLAIAN
-787 AKDEAIKAS
+787 AKDASVKAS

-817 FNGWSLDNKN
+817 FNGWSLDPKN

-849 FKDFKKNVS
+849 FKDFKNNVS

-868 AVSKVSELMG
+868 AISIVSELMG

-926 DLMGLKTTN
+926 ELMGLKTTN

-954 QMLSDTQAKMKKSFD
+954 QMLSDMQAKMKKSFD

-982 EFYDKMLGM
+982 EFYDKMLGL

-1063 RAGETVNADKLY
+1063 RAGETANADKLY

-1102 KVAEQL
+1102 KAAEQL

-1117 NWLAE
+1117 DWLAD
-1122 IMKTYDKAKSF
+1122 IMKTYEKAKSF
-1133 EDRRTDIVAK
+1133 EDRRTDIIAK
-1143 AEQDREEIRKK
+1143 AEQDRNEIRKK

-1223 KEAGANGENALSP
+1223 KEAGALSP
-1236 EAIKTLEQAK
+1236 EAIKTLEQSSAR
-1246 AKLTTSLESRN
+1246 LSTTLESRN
-1257 PATAFSAGVVDYTKG
+1257 PAAAFSAGVVDYTEG

-1285 LTEGSEQ
+1285 LAEDSEQ
-1292 YKETLDKLKKA
+1292 YKETLDKLKEA
-1303 ENQQRKGLDK
+1303 ENQQRRGIDK
-1313 MKDGIGQLN
+1313 MKDGVGQLN
-1322 NSFNDLSAVVS
+1322 DSFNDLSAVVS

-1343 MSTDSD
+1343 MSADSD

-1374 ITLLESHPLVLAAM
+1374 VTLLESHPLVLLAM
-1388 AVATALIAIVTVLQ
+1388 GIVAALISIVTVLRN
-1402 SIKTNRANKE
+1402 IKTNRANKE
-1412 IEKQKKA
+1412 IKKQQEA
-1419 IERLESA
+1419 IERLEAA
-1426 YEELESQMD
+1426 YEELEDQMD
-1435 KTFGADYITTFNQ
+1435 KTFGADYIATFNQ
-1448 QIENMKSRAEAYRK
+1448 QVENMKARAEAYRE
-1462 QAEAERSKGKN
+1462 QARAEASKGKN

-1479 KDAEQEAAKLEKQIA
+1479 KDAEEEAAKLEKQIA

-1535 EKFQDMVQSMIIE
+1535 EKFQDMVQSMITE

-1561 IFDAIDDAAESG
+1561 IFDAIDAAAESG

-1585 KMASDSIPSINEAMV
+1585 KMASDSIPSINDAMV

-1679 TSAGDNYL
+1679 ASAGDNYL

>member
-25 WDKYNKEFQKIS
+25 WDKYNKEFQRIS
-37 AKYES
+37 KKYES

-63 YKVAMRGTAKSADE
+63 YKVAMKGTAKSADE

-85 TATLNATNPDTKK
+85 TATLNATNPNTKK

-104 QLKQAKMQLAE
+104 QLKQAKIQLAG
-115 IEKRIHGYGAAA
+115 IEKRIHSYSAAA
-127 GAGAAKVGSAFGALN
+127 GELN
-142 STFSLQNSY
+142 STFSLQSSY

-172 RKVRDITAEF
+172 RNVRAVTAEF

-191 ILRDTQAASELFNR
+191 LLQNISEADILFERIKQAA
-205 IKAAAVK
+205 IK
-212 SPFEIKDLV
+212 SPFEVKDLV
-221 SYTKQLA
+221 SYTKQLS
-228 AYQIQEEKLF
+228 AYQIEQDELY
-238 DTTMKL
+238 DTMMRL

-279 TEAGIPMVQA
+279 TEAGIPLVQA
-289 LADKFTELRGQTV
+289 LADKFTELRGRMV
-302 STAEVFDLISKKAVS
+302 STAEVFDLVSKRAVS
-317 FKMVEE
+317 FEMVKE
-323 VLNEMTEA
+323 VLEDMTSV
-331 GGMFYRMQEK
+331 GGQFYRMQEK
-341 QAETLAGQFS
+341 QAETLAGKWS

-365 RTKEVRAT
+365 NTKQVQDA
-373 MELFISSVKYLAE
+373 LNKFINAGHYLAE
-386 NWRTV
+386 NWRRVGATIGGLSAAL
-391 IAVAKGAVYAF
+391 IAVRVASRNAALASRALTMAEAK
-402 AAVKIAQAN
+402 AAVAANGHSVKLTRVTRALIGKTLATKMETTATRVYTFAQER
-411 AAIAAKAYTGALTAE
+411 AAMATTIWSKAIWGLTAAMASNPIGLIITGATALVAV
-426 VLAEYRSAAA
+426 VLKLAGAFDVASESA
-436 KSQLVKVSSRV
+436 KSAMDYAVE
-447 YRTILTGLG
+447 
-456 VQNADIMV
+456 
-464 KKLEE
+464 LEE
-469 KQTLRLAAAYKAAA
+469 VVDK
-483 GSTNIFTTALS
+483 
-494 KLYIALLSNPFTAIV
+494 YIN
-509 AAALVFISVMTR
+509 
-521 SRKEVQTMSQSIDE
+521 
-535 LQNTTQKYADALK
+535 TQKEAARLSDTY
-548 HEKEMDGMIDKYDE
+548 EK
-562 LSKKQDLTAKE
+562 LSKKNAKTIAEE
-573 SRQLKSVTEELA
+573 SRLRTVAQLIVDRYG
-585 QTFPEAVSGINAETG
+585 EAVVAAIDKETG
-600 AVSLLTD
+600 AITINIEKLKELIALEQQRNEAETNQSILEQEKRLADARQAVIDETEKLRKMESNPEQATYVPSTSGGYYMTTRFTD
-607 KMREL
+607 KQ
-612 NKETKE
+612 
-618 GLAKALEAQ
+618 LEAQ
-627 IAADK
+627 REAIRQAEDAVEKLVQSLADAREK
-632 QRLKERQELN
+632 LD
-642 AQWSKEIGTGKSS
+642 A
-655 MYTKIEGEP
+655 
-664 LFSDQWFKKV
+664 
-674 FWSPYRKVKDTGEF
+674 TGEE
-688 GRLLAESIADAA
+688 GTA
-700 NLDEAIKAAEETLK
+700 T
-714 GLRGETEE
+714 
-722 ETKELEGWRK
+722 LEGWRAALLK
-732 SLADYKKDLD
+732 YKTEVNKVEYQSFDAD
-742 GITYRAFSD
+742 
-751 EEIEK
+751 EISK
-756 FESEKG
+756 FESEKA

-787 AKDEAIKAS
+787 AKDASVKAS

-803 AEALEKLYAQLITD
+803 AEALEKLYSQLITD
-817 FNGWSLDNKN
+817 FNGWGLDN

-868 AVSKVSELMG
+868 AISKVSELMG

-954 QMLSDTQAKMKKSFD
+954 QMLSDMQAKMKKSFD

-1014 EDIKDEIKNAFDN
+1014 EDIKDEIKNAFRN
-1027 VDLRNEP
+1027 VNLRNKP
-1034 EGRSTLRGKLLDY
+1034 ENRDSLRGKLINYLLDAQAAG
-1047 LHKAHSEGKPI
+1047 LPI
-1058 SANKD
+1058 SSTIDA
-1063 RAGETVNADKLY
+1063 AGSTKHAEELY
-1075 EWVEKLVDEGKWEE
+1075 EWVEKLVDEEKWEE

-1102 KVAEQL
+1102 KAAEQL
-1108 LDNQRKTDA
+1108 LDNQRKADA

-1122 IMKTYDKAKSF
+1122 IMKTYEKAKSF
-1133 EDRRTDIVAK
+1133 EDRRTDIIAK
-1143 AEQDREEIRKK
+1143 AEQDRKEIRKK
-1154 AKGLGLTDTEVES
+1154 AKGLGLTDAEVNS
-1167 LVTAVDNS
+1167 QLTAVDNS

-1223 KEAGANGENALSP
+1223 KEAGALSP
-1236 EAIKTLEQAK
+1236 EAIKTLEQSRAR
-1246 AKLTTSLESRN
+1246 LSTTLESRN
-1257 PATAFSAGVVDYTKG
+1257 PAAAFSAGVVDYTEG

-1285 LTEGSEQ
+1285 LTEDSEQ
-1292 YKETLDKLKKA
+1292 YKKTLDKLKEA
-1303 ENQQRKGLDK
+1303 ENQQRRGIDK
-1313 MKDGIGQLN
+1313 MKGGIGQLN
-1322 NSFNDLSAVVS
+1322 DSFNDLSAVVS

-1388 AVATALIAIVTVLQ
+1388 AVMTALIGIVTVLQ

-1448 QIENMKSRAEAYRK
+1448 QIENMKARAEAYRK

-1479 KDAEQEAAKLEKQIA
+1479 KDAEQEAANLEKQIA
-1494 DTEGKLAEHFAGTD
+1494 DREGKLAEHFAGTD

-1535 EKFQDMVQSMIIE
+1535 EKFQDMVQSMIVE

-1561 IFDAIDDAAESG
+1561 IFDAIDAAAESG

-1585 KMASDSIPSINEAMV
+1585 KMASDSIPSINDAMV

-1672 QATTAAT
+1672 QSTTAAT
-1679 TSAGDNYL
+1679 ASAGDNYL

>member
-16 TSAKQAIQK
+16 TSAKQAIKK
-25 WDKYNKEFQKIS
+25 WDKYNKEFQRIS

-42 RAKAAGMNA
+42 SAKAAGMNA

-63 YKVAMRGTAKSADE
+63 YKVAMKGTAKSADE

-104 QLKQAKMQLAE
+104 QLKQAKIQLAE
-115 IEKRIHGYGAAA
+115 IEKRIHGYGTAAKS
-127 GAGAAKVGSAFGALN
+127 GAAKVGSAFGALN

-172 RKVRDITAEF
+172 RNVRDVTAEF

-221 SYTKQLA
+221 SYTKQLS
-228 AYQIQEEKLF
+228 AYQIEEEKLF

-323 VLNEMTEA
+323 VLNEMTET

-351 NLKDSISIMYDEIG
+351 NLRDSISIMYDEIG
-365 RTKEVRAT
+365 RTEEVRAT
-373 MELFISSVKYLAE
+373 LEQFVSTVKFLAE

-447 YRTILTGLG
+447 YRAILTGLG

-469 KQTLRLAAAYKAAA
+469 RQTLRLAAAYKVAA
-483 GSTNIFTTALS
+483 GSTNIFTAALS

-509 AAALVFISVMTR
+509 AAALVFISVMTK
-521 SRKEVQTMSQSIDE
+521 SRKEVQTMAQAVDE

-548 HEKEMDGMIDKYDE
+548 HEKEMDGMIDKYEE

-573 SRQLKSVTEELA
+573 GRQLKSVTEELA

-627 IAADK
+627 IRDDR

-655 MYTKIEGEP
+655 MYTKIEGES
-664 LFSDQWFKKV
+664 LFSGLWFRKV
-674 FWSPYRKVKDTGEF
+674 FWNSYRKVTDTGEF

-700 NLDEAIKAAEETLK
+700 NLAEAIKAAEDTLK
-714 GLRGETEE
+714 GLRGETKE
-722 ETKELEGWRK
+722 ETEELEGWRK

-742 GITYRAFSD
+742 GVTYRAFFG

-756 FESEKG
+756 FESEKD
-762 MIEEALKRYHEY
+762 MIEEAIKRYREY
-774 AAQRAALDLAIVK
+774 AAQRAALDLAIAS
-787 AKDEAIKAS
+787 AKDASVKES
-796 LENDRAY
+796 LEKDRVY
-803 AEALEKLYAQLITD
+803 AETLEKLYAQLITD
-817 FNGWSLDNKN
+817 FNGWSLDPKN

-868 AVSKVSELMG
+868 AISKVSELMG

-954 QMLSDTQAKMKKSFD
+954 QMLSDMQAKMKKSFD

-982 EFYDKMLGM
+982 EFYNKMLGM

-1014 EDIKDEIKNAFDN
+1014 EDIKDEIKNAFDS
-1027 VDLRNEP
+1027 VDLRNAP
-1034 EGRSTLRGKLLDY
+1034 EGRSSLRGKLLDY

-1058 SANKD
+1058 SANID
-1063 RAGETVNADKLY
+1063 RKGETERADKLY
-1075 EWVEKLVDEGKWEE
+1075 EWVEKLVDEEKWEE

-1102 KVAEQL
+1102 KAAEQL

-1117 NWLAE
+1117 DWLAD
-1122 IMKTYDKAKSF
+1122 IMKTYEKAKSF
-1133 EDRRTDIVAK
+1133 EDRRTDIIAK
-1143 AEQDREEIRKK
+1143 AEQDRKEIRKK
-1154 AKGLGLTDTEVES
+1154 AKGLGLTDAEVNS
-1167 LVTAVDNS
+1167 QLTAVDNS
-1175 EQSQLAALDLEI
+1175 EQAQLAALDLEI

-1223 KEAGANGENALSP
+1223 KEAGALSP
-1236 EAIKTLEQAK
+1236 EAVKTLEQSRAR
-1246 AKLTTSLESRN
+1246 LSTTLESRN

-1277 QYRNELKG
+1277 QYRKELKG

-1322 NSFNDLSAVVS
+1322 DSFNDLSAVVS

-1343 MSTDSD
+1343 MSADSD

-1374 ITLLESHPLVLAAM
+1374 VTLLESHPLVLAAM
-1388 AVATALIAIVTVLQ
+1388 AVMTALISIVTVLQ

-1412 IEKQKKA
+1412 IEKQKEA
-1419 IERLESA
+1419 IERLEAA
-1426 YEELESQMD
+1426 YEELEDQMD
-1435 KTFGADYITTFNQ
+1435 KTFGADYIATFNQ
-1448 QIENMKSRAEAYRK
+1448 QVENMKARAEAYRK

-1479 KDAEQEAAKLEKQIA
+1479 KDAEQEAANLEKQIA

-1535 EKFQDMVQSMIIE
+1535 EKFQDMVQSMITE

-1561 IFDAIDDAAESG
+1561 IFEAIDDAAESG

-1679 TSAGDNYL
+1679 ASAGDNYL

>member
-25 WDKYNKEFQKIS
+25 WDKYNKEFQRIS
-37 AKYES
+37 KKYES

-63 YKVAMRGTAKSADE
+63 YKVAMKGTAKSADE

-172 RKVRDITAEF
+172 RNVRDVTAEF

-221 SYTKQLA
+221 SYTKQLS
-228 AYQIQEEKLF
+228 AYQIEEEKLF

-331 GGMFYRMQEK
+331 GGIFYRMQEK

-351 NLKDSISIMYDEIG
+351 NLRDSISIMYDEIG
-365 RTKEVRAT
+365 RTEEVRAT
-373 MELFISSVKYLAE
+373 LEQFVSTVKFLAE

-411 AAIAAKAYTGALTAE
+411 AAIAAKAYTGALSAE

-447 YRTILTGLG
+447 YRAILTGLG
-456 VQNADIMV
+456 VHNADIMV

-469 KQTLRLAAAYKAAA
+469 RQTLRLAAAYKVAA
-483 GSTNIFTTALS
+483 GSTNIFTAALS

-521 SRKEVQTMSQSIDE
+521 SRKEVQTMAQAVDE
-535 LQNTTQKYADALK
+535 LQDTTQKYADALK
-548 HEKEMDGMIDKYDE
+548 HEKDMDGMIDKYEE

-612 NKETKE
+612 NKETKD

-655 MYTKIEGEP
+655 MYTKIEGES
-664 LFSDQWFKKV
+664 LFSGLWFRKV
-674 FWSPYRKVKDTGEF
+674 FWNSYRKVTDTGEF
-688 GRLLAESIADAA
+688 GKLLAESIADAA

-714 GLRGETEE
+714 GLRGETKE

-742 GITYRAFSD
+742 GVTYRAFFN

-756 FESEKG
+756 FESEKA

-787 AKDEAIKAS
+787 AKDASVKAS

-803 AEALEKLYAQLITD
+803 AEALEKLYSQLITD
-817 FNGWSLDNKN
+817 FNGWGLDS

-868 AVSKVSELMG
+868 AISKVSELMG

-954 QMLSDTQAKMKKSFD
+954 QMLSDMQAKVKKSFD

-1063 RAGETVNADKLY
+1063 RAGETANADKLY

-1102 KVAEQL
+1102 KAAEQL

-1117 NWLAE
+1117 DWLAD
-1122 IMKTYDKAKSF
+1122 IMKTYEKAKSF
-1133 EDRRTDIVAK
+1133 EDRRTDIIAK
-1143 AEQDREEIRKK
+1143 AEQDRKEIRKK
-1154 AKGLGLTDTEVES
+1154 AKGLGLTDAEVNS
-1167 LVTAVDNS
+1167 QLIAVDNS

-1202 RVGNSTISD
+1202 RIGNSTISD
-1211 LISLIDQLIKKY
+1211 LISLIDQLIEKY
-1223 KEAGANGENALSP
+1223 KEAGALSP
-1236 EAIKTLEQAK
+1236 EAIKTLEQSRARLST
-1246 AKLTTSLESRN
+1246 ALESRN
-1257 PATAFSAGVVDYTKG
+1257 PAAAFSAGVVDYTEG

-1285 LTEGSEQ
+1285 LTEDSEQ
-1292 YKETLDKLKKA
+1292 YKKTLDKLKEA
-1303 ENQQRKGLDK
+1303 ENQQRRGIDK
-1313 MKDGIGQLN
+1313 MKGGIGQLN
-1322 NSFNDLSAVVS
+1322 DSFNDLSAVVS

-1343 MSTDSD
+1343 MPADSD

-1374 ITLLESHPLVLAAM
+1374 ITLLESHPLVLLAM
-1388 AVATALIAIVTVLQ
+1388 GIVAALIGIVTVLQ

-1412 IEKQKKA
+1412 IEKQKEA
-1419 IERLESA
+1419 IERLEAA
-1426 YEELESQMD
+1426 YEELEDQMD
-1435 KTFGADYITTFNQ
+1435 KTFGADYIATFNQ
-1448 QIENMKSRAEAYRK
+1448 QVENMKARAEAYRK
-1462 QAEAERSKGKN
+1462 QARDEASKGKD
-1473 ADKEAI
+1473 ADKKAI
-1479 KDAEQEAAKLEKQIA
+1479 EDAEKEAANLEKQIA

-1535 EKFQDMVQSMIIE
+1535 EKFQDMIQSMITE

-1561 IFDAIDDAAESG
+1561 IFDAIDAAAESG

-1585 KMASDSIPSINEAMV
+1585 KMASDSIPSINDAMV

-1679 TSAGDNYL
+1679 ASAGDNYL

>member
-42 RAKAAGMNA
+42 RAKTAGMNA

-63 YKVAMRGTAKSADE
+63 YKVAMKGTAKSADE

-85 TATLNATNPDTKK
+85 TATLNATNPNTKK
-98 WQKYSE
+98 WLKYSE
-104 QLKQAKMQLAE
+104 QLKQAKIQLTG
-115 IEKRIHGYGAAA
+115 IEKRIHSYGAAA
-127 GAGAAKVGSAFGALN
+127 GELN
-142 STFSLQNSY
+142 SIFSLQSSY

-172 RKVRDITAEF
+172 RNVRAVTAEF
-182 ELQRVALGA
+182 ELQRVALGSLLQNISEA
-191 ILRDTQAASELFNR
+191 DILFER
-205 IKAAAVK
+205 IKQAAVK
-212 SPFEIKDLV
+212 SPFEVKDLV
-221 SYTKQLA
+221 AYTKQLS
-228 AYQIQEEKLF
+228 AYQIEQDELY
-238 DTTMKL
+238 DTMMRL

-279 TEAGIPMVQA
+279 TEAGIPLVQA
-289 LADKFTELRGQTV
+289 LADKFTELRGQMV
-302 STAEVFDLISKKAVS
+302 STAEVFDLVSKRAVS
-317 FKMVEE
+317 FEMVKE
-323 VLNEMTEA
+323 VLEDMTSV
-331 GGMFYRMQEK
+331 GGQFYRMQEK
-341 QAETLAGQFS
+341 QAETLAGKWS

-365 RTKEVRAT
+365 NTKHVQDA
-373 MELFISSVKYLAE
+373 LNKFINAGNLLAE
-386 NWRTV
+386 NWRRVGATIGSLSAV
-391 IAVAKGAVYAF
+391 LIAVRIASRNAALASQALTMAEAK
-402 AAVKIAQAN
+402 AAVAANGHSVKLTRVTRALIGKTLATKMETTATRVYTFAQER
-411 AAIAAKAYTGALTAE
+411 AAMATTIWSKAIWGLTAAMASNPIGLIITGATALVAV
-426 VLAEYRSAAA
+426 VLKLAGAFDVASESA
-436 KSQLVKVSSRV
+436 KSAMDYAVE
-447 YRTILTGLG
+447 
-456 VQNADIMV
+456 
-464 KKLEE
+464 LEE
-469 KQTLRLAAAYKAAA
+469 VVDK
-483 GSTNIFTTALS
+483 
-494 KLYIALLSNPFTAIV
+494 YIN
-509 AAALVFISVMTR
+509 
-521 SRKEVQTMSQSIDE
+521 
-535 LQNTTQKYADALK
+535 TQKEAARLSDTY
-548 HEKEMDGMIDKYDE
+548 EK
-562 LSKKQDLTAKE
+562 LSKKNAKTIAEE
-573 SRQLKSVTEELA
+573 SRLRTVAQLIVDRYG
-585 QTFPEAVSGINAETG
+585 EAVVDAIDKETG
-600 AVSLLTD
+600 AITINIEKLKELIALEKQRNEEETNQSILEQEKRLADARQAVIDKTARLREMESNPEQVTYVPSTSGGYYMKTRFTD
-607 KMREL
+607 KQ
-612 NKETKE
+612 
-618 GLAKALEAQ
+618 LEAQ
-627 IAADK
+627 RAAIK
-632 QRLKERQELN
+632 QAENDVEKLVQSLAN
-642 AQWSKEIGTGKSS
+642 AREKLDATGK
-655 MYTKIEGEP
+655 EGTAT
-664 LFSDQWFKKV
+664 F
-674 FWSPYRKVKDTGEF
+674 
-688 GRLLAESIADAA
+688 
-700 NLDEAIKAAEETLK
+700 
-714 GLRGETEE
+714 
-722 ETKELEGWRK
+722 EGWRAALLK
-732 SLADYKKDLD
+732 YKAEVNKVEYQSFDAD
-742 GITYRAFSD
+742 
-751 EEIEK
+751 EISK
-756 FESEKG
+756 FESEKD

-774 AAQRAALDLAIVK
+774 AAQRAALDLAIVN
-787 AKDEAIKAS
+787 AKDASVKAS
-796 LENDRAY
+796 LEKDRVY
-803 AEALEKLYAQLITD
+803 AETLEKLYSQLITD

-868 AVSKVSELMG
+868 AISKVSELMG

-906 DGVQKKIQ
+906 DGVQRKIQ

-954 QMLSDTQAKMKKSFD
+954 QMLSDMQSKMKKSFD

-982 EFYDKMLGM
+982 EFYDKMLGI
-991 SGNEE
+991 SGNED

-1027 VDLRNEP
+1027 VDLRNVP
-1034 EGRSTLRGKLLDY
+1034 EGRTALRGKLLDY

-1063 RAGETVNADKLY
+1063 RAGETANADKLY

-1108 LDNQRKTDA
+1108 LDNQRKADA
-1117 NWLAE
+1117 DWLAE

-1133 EDRRTDIVAK
+1133 EDRRTDIMAK
-1143 AEQDREEIRKK
+1143 AEQDRKEIRKR
-1154 AKGLGLTDTEVES
+1154 AKGLGLTDAEVNS
-1167 LVTAVDNS
+1167 QLTAVDNS

-1202 RVGNSTISD
+1202 RIGRSTISD
-1211 LISLIDQLIKKY
+1211 LISLIDHLVEKY
-1223 KEAGANGENALSP
+1223 KEAGANGESALSP

-1246 AKLTTSLESRN
+1246 AKLSTAQESRT
-1257 PATAFSAGVVDYTKG
+1257 PVTTFGAGVVDYTNG

-1388 AVATALIAIVTVLQ
+1388 AVMTALIGIVTVLQ

-1448 QIENMKSRAEAYRK
+1448 QIENMKARAEAYRK
-1462 QAEAERSKGKN
+1462 QAEAERSKGKD
-1473 ADKEAI
+1473 ADEEAA

-1527 SNTTDAMS
+1527 GNTTDAMS
-1535 EKFQDMVQSMIIE
+1535 EKFQDMIQSMITE

-1561 IFDAIDDAAESG
+1561 IFEAIDDAAESG
-1573 GDLTAEEIAEIS
+1573 GELTAEEIAEIS
-1585 KMASDSIPSINEAMV
+1585 KMASDSIPDINNAMV

>member
-16 TSAKQAIQK
+16 TSAKQAIKK
-25 WDKYNKEFQKIS
+25 WDKYNKEFQRIS

-42 RAKAAGMNA
+42 SAKAAGMSA

-63 YKVAMRGTAKSADE
+63 YKVAMKGTAKSADE

-172 RKVRDITAEF
+172 RNVRDVTAEF

-221 SYTKQLA
+221 SYTKQLS
-228 AYQIQEEKLF
+228 AYQIEEEKLF

-351 NLKDSISIMYDEIG
+351 NLRDSISIMYDEIG
-365 RTKEVRAT
+365 RTEEVRAT
-373 MELFISSVKYLAE
+373 LEQFVSTVKFLAE

-411 AAIAAKAYTGALTAE
+411 AAIAAKAYTGALSAE

-447 YRTILTGLG
+447 YRAILTGLG
-456 VQNADIMV
+456 VHNADIMV

-469 KQTLRLAAAYKAAA
+469 RQTLRLAAAYKVAA
-483 GSTNIFTTALS
+483 GSTNIFTAALS

-521 SRKEVQTMSQSIDE
+521 SRKEVQTMAQAVDE
-535 LQNTTQKYADALK
+535 LQDTTQKYADALK
-548 HEKEMDGMIDKYDE
+548 HEKDMDGMIDKYEE

-612 NKETKE
+612 NKETKD

-655 MYTKIEGEP
+655 MYTKIEDES
-664 LFSDQWFKKV
+664 LFSGLWFRKV
-674 FWSPYRKVKDTGEF
+674 FWNSYRKVTDTGEF
-688 GRLLAESIADAA
+688 GKLLAESIADAA

-714 GLRGETEE
+714 GLRGETKE

-742 GITYRAFSD
+742 GVTYRAFFN

-756 FESEKG
+756 FESEKD

-787 AKDEAIKAS
+787 AKDASVKES
-796 LENDRAY
+796 LEKDRVY
-803 AEALEKLYAQLITD
+803 AETLEKLYAQLITD
-817 FNGWSLDNKN
+817 FNGWSFDN

-868 AVSKVSELMG
+868 AISKVSELMG

-954 QMLSDTQAKMKKSFD
+954 QMLSDMQAKMKKSFD

-1063 RAGETVNADKLY
+1063 RAGETANADKLY

-1102 KVAEQL
+1102 KAAEQL

-1117 NWLAE
+1117 DWLAD
-1122 IMKTYDKAKSF
+1122 IMKTYEKAKSF
-1133 EDRRTDIVAK
+1133 EDRRTDIIAK
-1143 AEQDREEIRKK
+1143 AEQDRKEIRKK
-1154 AKGLGLTDTEVES
+1154 AKGLGLTDAEVNS
-1167 LVTAVDNS
+1167 QLIAVDNS

-1202 RVGNSTISD
+1202 RIGNSTISD
-1211 LISLIDQLIKKY
+1211 LISLIDQLIEKY
-1223 KEAGANGENALSP
+1223 KEAGALSP
-1236 EAIKTLEQAK
+1236 EAIKTLEQSRARLST
-1246 AKLTTSLESRN
+1246 ALESRN
-1257 PATAFSAGVVDYTKG
+1257 PAAAFSAGVVDYTEG

-1285 LTEGSEQ
+1285 LTEDSEQ
-1292 YKETLDKLKKA
+1292 YKKTLDKLKEA
-1303 ENQQRKGLDK
+1303 ENQQRRGIDK
-1313 MKDGIGQLN
+1313 MKGGIGQLN
-1322 NSFNDLSAVVS
+1322 DSFNDLSAVVS

-1343 MSTDSD
+1343 MPADSD

-1374 ITLLESHPLVLAAM
+1374 ITLLESHPLVLLAM
-1388 AVATALIAIVTVLQ
+1388 GIVAALIGIVTVLQ

-1435 KTFGADYITTFNQ
+1435 KTFGADYIATFNQ
-1448 QIENMKSRAEAYRK
+1448 QVENMKARAEAYRK
-1462 QAEAERSKGKN
+1462 QARDEASKGKD
-1473 ADKEAI
+1473 ADKKAI
-1479 KDAEQEAAKLEKQIA
+1479 EDAEKEAANLEKQIA

-1527 SNTTDAMS
+1527 NNTTDAMS
-1535 EKFQDMVQSMIIE
+1535 EKFQDMIQSMITE

-1561 IFDAIDDAAESG
+1561 IFDAIDAAAESG

-1585 KMASDSIPSINEAMV
+1585 KMASDSIPSINDAMV

-1679 TSAGDNYL
+1679 ASAGDNYL